1 MNSFRSLVW
10 IALVVGA
17 VSLTEAAP
25 PAKLLLVDDFEGGQQ
40 NRLGGFHEKYQ
51 AGDSVAVLDRDAR
64 VHRGRAGSSLAVQAD
79 RRATG
84 YCGVWLQFFNFRAP
98 QRQYFDARP
107 YGYLSFWVKGQTGDE
122 RFTVKLADRKWIE
135 KEDSIA
141 VGEIRQFLPKGVTTN
156 WQEVLIPLAPI
167 KSLDLQQLGGLT
179 IDFAAPGRHVL
190 YIDDISFKVT
200 ASIATPQNE
209 TAGTTGSSAIT
220 APRAMWV
227 WEPRVVLHD
236 AVQREQLL
244 TFCRD
249 EAIEQLWM
257 QLDYQIAGQSP
268 HEALAPTTASSGS
281 AGSGWA
287 AANRVTCE
295 LPDPGAWRRFLTE
308 AHQARIQIH
317 ALDGSPEFAL
327 KPRHAVPLAVV
338 DAVIDFNRESTPE
351 QRFDGIHFDNEP
363 YLLLGWEGRTR
374 REQILREFL
383 ELNVECQRRVRTQS
397 GLTFGIDIP
406 FWWQELDAATGKP
419 QGEVTF
425 AGKKKPAS
433 HHCIDLL
440 DQVGI
445 MNYRDAAEGADGLI
459 AHGQD
464 LLAYADKSG
473 AARIHMG
480 VETFLSPPADVW
492 FVVGLPRKRFE
503 AAVRGAGR
511 ELASL
516 SRVDGL
522 RLHRLDDGQNVHVGL
537 ELPAEPT
544 ADDLKRIQS
553 HLTQIAERF
562 GAVSPA
568 VSRTQ
573 VAAFRHQ
580 AETAVRVDPEW
591 SGFRTRDIARSSG
604 PELAAFVATNT
615 MLPKITF
622 ADNTLDDLHA
632 QLKSAEESFRRSKQF
647 GGMAIHSY
655 ESFQKLSNIKRVA
668 SQP

>member
-1 MNSFRSLVW
+1 MTPFRSTVW
-10 IALVVGA
+10 ITLAAVA
-17 VSLTEAAP
+17 VSLAEAAP

-51 AGDSVAVLDRDAR
+51 AGDSVAVLDRNAR
-64 VHRGRAGSSLAVQAD
+64 VHRGRAGSSLFVQAD

-84 YCGVWLQFFNFRAP
+84 YCGVWLQFFNFRAS
-98 QRQYFDARP
+98 QRKYFDASP
-107 YGYLSFWVKGQTGDE
+107 YSYLSFWVKGHAGDE

-141 VGEIRQFLPKGVTTN
+141 VGEIRQYLPKGVTTN
-156 WQEVLIPLAPI
+156 WQEVLVPLAAI

-179 IDFAAPGRHVL
+179 IDFTSPGRHAV

-209 TAGTTGSSAIT
+209 TASGTGSSAAT
-220 APRAMWV
+220 SPRAMWL
-227 WEPRVVLHD
+227 WESRVVLHD
-236 AVQREQLL
+236 PAQREQLF

-257 QLDYQIAGQSP
+257 QLDYRIAGQSP
-268 HEALAPTTASSGS
+268 HEVIAPTTGSSAS
-281 AGSGWA
+281 APA
-287 AANRVTCE
+287 KQVTIQ
-295 LPDPGAWRRFLTE
+295 LPDPAAWRRFLTE
-308 AHQARIQIH
+308 AHQARIQVH
-317 ALDGSPEFAL
+317 ALDGYPEFAL
-327 KPRHAVPLAVV
+327 KPQHAAPLAVV

-363 YLLLGWEGRTR
+363 YLLLGWEDRTR

-406 FWWQELDAATGKP
+406 FWWQELDEATGKP

-464 LLAYADKSG
+464 LLTYADKAG

-503 AAVRGAGR
+503 AVVRGAGR

-537 ELPAEPT
+537 ELPLEPT
-544 ADDLKRIQS
+544 ADDLQRIQS

-562 GAVSPA
+562 GAISPG
-568 VSRTQ
+568 VSRAQ
-573 VAAFRHQ
+573 VAAFRNQ
-580 AETAVRVDPEW
+580 ADTAVRVDPEW
-591 SGFRTRDIARSSG
+591 SGFRTRDIARASG

-647 GGMAIHSY
+647 GGMALHSY
-655 ESFQKLSNIKRVA
+655 ESFQKLNNIKRVA